1 MLVKGR
7 KSVTKAMALS
17 SIVLLSRRARK
28 GMSRTKDENGL
39 TRALMKCKLIYLFH
53 YNLHGFPPEV
63 ELLLGGVTSCAYS
76 Q

>member
-1 MLVKGR
+1 
-7 KSVTKAMALS
+7 
-17 SIVLLSRRARK
+17 
-28 GMSRTKDENGL
+28 MSRTKDENGL